1 MCNYLL
7 NQLVIK
13 MSNSQIPVLTLEQ
26 MLIISGF
33 TTTLCCKF
41 DDFHADVEK
50 RLGRPVFTHEF
61 PSLAS
66 TIREAYREDF
76 MKLIGK

>member
-1 MCNYLL
+1 
-7 NQLVIK
+7 
-13 MSNSQIPVLTLEQ
+13 MSQNNVPVLTLEQ

-33 TTTLCCKF
+33 TKTLCCSF
-41 DDFHADVEK
+41 EQFHIDVEK

-66 TIREAYREDF
+66 VIQEAYREDF
-76 MKLIGK
+76 MKLVGQANG